1 MPQLDFATY
10 PSQLFW
16 LFVFLGI
23 LYLILA
29 YVATPRI
36 TKVIEDRARVLQQLS
51 EKSHLHRNK
60 ASVLLTEYEATLEKA
75 RAESRAHYKTI
86 ADHVNTDFTRRQKE
100 IIEKMNEKM
109 RLAEQD
115 LHHAKVHVQKE
126 IPETSLDIAQMILA
140 KVRNLDLS
148 KDELRIR
155 MDKARA

>member
-51 EKSHLHRNK
+51 EKSHL
-60 ASVLLTEYEATLEKA
+60 
-75 RAESRAHYKTI
+75 HYKTI